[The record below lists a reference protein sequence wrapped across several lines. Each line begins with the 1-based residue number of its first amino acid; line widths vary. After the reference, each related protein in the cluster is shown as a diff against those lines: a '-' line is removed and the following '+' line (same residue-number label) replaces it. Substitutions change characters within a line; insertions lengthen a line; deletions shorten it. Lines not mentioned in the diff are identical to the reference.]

1 MTLTVSDR
9 AGRVLREY
17 SDVAPPIDTLMPNAP
32 EYWFMPPAVLST
44 SSGMHRMAWDL
55 RYADPKILPFGYS
68 GNMLDYVEYTL
79 SWHAIPGRTP
89 RSTVVGPT
97 VLPGMYTVKL
107 TAGGQ
112 TYTRDVTVTADPR
125 VMASPADLAAQLRQ
139 EERMMGGLAVSY
151 DAFYQLQTLRA
162 ALTRVIPQADGKAGA
177 DQITVAARAIDDTAS
192 RLGAPQGVFGTANRD
207 LARYL
212 VDMEVGDGAP
222 VPSVIAAIDS
232 ACHKVDEAATSVRT
246 LEAAVARLNALLTHA
261 QLAAVPGWAVP
272 AGSPCGAGGSAVR

>member
-1 MTLTVSDR
+1 M
-9 AGRVLREY
+9 
-17 SDVAPPIDTLMPNAP
+17 PI
-32 EYWFMPPAVLST
+32 S
-44 SSGMHRMAWDL
+44 
-55 RYADPKILPFGYS
+55 KILPFGYS

-97 VLPGMYTVKL
+97 VLPGTYTVKL

-125 VMASPADLAAQLRQ
+125 VLASPADLAAQLRQ

-162 ALTRVIPQADGKAGA
+162 ALTKVIPQADGKAGA

-222 VPSVIAAIDS
+222 VSSVIAAIDS
-232 ACHKVDEAATSVRT
+232 ACHKVDVAATSVRT
-246 LEAAVARLNALLTHA
+246 LEAAVARLNGLLTHA
-261 QLAAVPGWAVP
+261 QLAAVPGWTVP
-272 AGSPCGAGGSAVR
+272 AGSPCGANASAVR